1 MIKMNNKLN
10 FLLGCIALF
19 SITLQ
24 SCKDDDTIP
33 VTNDDTYAVPTSYAE
48 FDNVSYGG
56 QTQRLNQ
63 LLEMKNYFKSSLS
76 AETALEEE
84 KLLAMFSND
93 ASKAGWAGT
102 YEDSKQIKS
111 KTFEPV
117 QLEFENVLKS
127 MVLASNS
134 GETHSQGIA
143 GISTSKDNAKKYW
156 LNANGVD
163 EAQVF
168 EKGLMGAFIAYQ
180 INEVYT
186 GESKMNVDNEEVTPG
201 KGTKMEHHWDEA
213 FGYLGVP
220 LDYPSSTDNLLFWGS
235 YANKRNELLAC
246 NQELMNA
253 FIAGRAAITNRN
265 LANRDIAIANV
276 RAAMEKLA
284 AANAIHYINET
295 LEKMD
300 DICIKGHA
308 LAEAY
313 GFTYALKFN
322 TNKTITSSDLSEV
335 LVNLG
340 ASETLADLDFY
351 AIDLDGL
358 NNAKNKLSSTY
369 GLDDIKDLL

>member
-1 MIKMNNKLN
+1 
-10 FLLGCIALF
+10 
-19 SITLQ
+19 
-24 SCKDDDTIP
+24 
-33 VTNDDTYAVPTSYAE
+33 
-48 FDNVSYGG
+48 
-56 QTQRLNQ
+56 
-63 LLEMKNYFKSSLS
+63 
-76 AETALEEE
+76 
-84 KLLAMFSND
+84 
-93 ASKAGWAGT
+93 
-102 YEDSKQIKS
+102 
-111 KTFEPV
+111 
-117 QLEFENVLKS
+117 
-127 MVLASNS
+127 
-134 GETHSQGIA
+134 
-143 GISTSKDNAKKYW
+143 
-156 LNANGVD
+156 
-163 EAQVF
+163 
-168 EKGLMGAFIAYQ
+168 
-180 INEVYT
+180 
-186 GESKMNVDNEEVTPG
+186 
-201 KGTKMEHHWDEA
+201 
-213 FGYLGVP
+213 
-220 LDYPSSTDNLLFWGS
+220 
-235 YANKRNELLAC
+235 
-246 NQELMNA
+246 MNA